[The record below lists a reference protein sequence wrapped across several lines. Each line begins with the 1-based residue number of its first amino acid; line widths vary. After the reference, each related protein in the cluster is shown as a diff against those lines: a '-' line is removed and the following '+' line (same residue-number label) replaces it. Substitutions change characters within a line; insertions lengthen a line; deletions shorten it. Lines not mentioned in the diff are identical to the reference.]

1 MPLVRESPALSFTV
15 HRRATSIIWSEEQRQ
30 NNQREWTE
38 ALQEGEEYGEKKDRD
53 EQHEPEV
60 QEESHH
66 ASSISDVEEEEG
78 EAKSKTP
85 PLHAA
90 QDDMDSDS
98 SSLSAV
104 NEETRKNREEQEDT
118 DERAEQ
124 PEQEQEEREAVAVR
138 RSSRRPKLIKTPS
151 RATFLLFDAVMS
163 RKRKRNEDDEEEK
176 ETEESEIEEA
186 KGQGCIC
193 PVCHRKEKRMK
204 SNNPNSRW
212 VKCDICQKWYHGK
225 CVGITKETWEE
236 WDELGD
242 AAPDWYCGCA
252 EHPAPSI
259 APAAALPP
267 PDIAAPP
274 SPSVLAPP
282 LAPAPLPVASSIQQ
296 EDEDTGERPEKNRK
310 IIMDID
316 EN

>member
-1 MPLVRESPALSFTV
+1 MLDTKPSQAAASEV
-15 HRRATSIIWSEEQRQ
+15 HGYKEGLDDRGSLRGRVARHQYVFSQAWSE
-30 NNQREWTE
+30 NCLDCGW
-38 ALQEGEEYGEKKDRD
+38 
-53 EQHEPEV
+53 
-60 QEESHH
+60 S
-66 ASSISDVEEEEG
+66 
-78 EAKSKTP
+78 
-85 PLHAA
+85 
-90 QDDMDSDS
+90 
-98 SSLSAV
+98 
-104 NEETRKNREEQEDT
+104 
-118 DERAEQ
+118 
-124 PEQEQEEREAVAVR
+124 
-138 RSSRRPKLIKTPS
+138 RSKLIKTPS

-212 VKCDICQKWYHGK
+212 VKCDRCQKWYHGK

-236 WDELGD
+236 WDERGD
-242 AAPDWYCGCA
+242 AAPAWYCGSA
-252 EHPAPSI
+252 DHPAPSL

-267 PDIAAPP
+267 PDMAAPP

-296 EDEDTGERPEKNRK
+296 EDEDTGERPEKNRN